1 MTRAHF
7 LFLLLLCYPVSV
19 SGFHSRIEEKEF
31 ITSLLNKTTANSVP
45 KPNLTITFVLD
56 LSELLEIDERRN
68 IALMR
73 VWFLISYEV
82 PELQWD
88 PNSTNGVKMLYLPPR
103 SFWTPDIVLLEV
115 SGVDYDA
122 YEDQFITADGLVIAR
137 STTATLKISCQLSFL
152 YFPFDQ
158 QVSYSKLLIRI
169 KASHSFTIS

>member
-1 MTRAHF
+1 
-7 LFLLLLCYPVSV
+7 
-19 SGFHSRIEEKEF
+19 
-31 ITSLLNKTTANSVP
+31 
-45 KPNLTITFVLD
+45 
-56 LSELLEIDERRN
+56 
-68 IALMR
+68 MR

-88 PNSTNGVKMLYLPPR
+88 PNSTNGIKMLYLPPR

-158 QVSYSKLLIRI
+158 QQCDVTAGQWISTSDSYTIRGPNGQSGEITHQPWRQKGQWELLLPATFKVEPMRDWEDYRDLFLLLFSYHILYSYI
-169 KASHSFTIS
+169 SEAYFTKISF